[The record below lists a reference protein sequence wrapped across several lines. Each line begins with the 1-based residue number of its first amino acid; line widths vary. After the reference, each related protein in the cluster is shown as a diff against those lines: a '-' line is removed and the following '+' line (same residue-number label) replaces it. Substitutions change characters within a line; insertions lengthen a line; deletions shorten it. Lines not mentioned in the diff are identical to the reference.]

1 MAIFFLT
8 QMYPEDIPREMKT
21 HVHKKTYTTICIVA
35 WFIIEKENVEAAQI
49 STNTT
54 MNKYTGYS

>member
-1 MAIFFLT
+1 
-8 QMYPEDIPREMKT
+8 MYPEDIPREMKT